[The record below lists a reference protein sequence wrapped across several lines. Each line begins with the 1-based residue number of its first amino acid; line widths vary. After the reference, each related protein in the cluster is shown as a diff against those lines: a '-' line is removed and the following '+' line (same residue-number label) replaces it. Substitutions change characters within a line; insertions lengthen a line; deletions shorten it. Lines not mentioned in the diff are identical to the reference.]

1 MFLELSPSQF
11 TMRGLLDAPPGGD
24 TQAYMFAV
32 IEYVNIGYL
41 SELVSVRSV
50 STGYIMYLSSRF

>member
-11 TMRGLLDAPPGGD
+11 TMRGFLDAPPGGD
-24 TQAYMFAV
+24 TEAYTFAV
-32 IEYVNIGYL
+32 IEYVNMGYL

-50 STGYIMYLSSRF
+50 STSYIMYLSCRF

>member
-1 MFLELSPSQF
+1 
-11 TMRGLLDAPPGGD
+11 
-24 TQAYMFAV
+24 MFAV

-50 STGYIMYLSSRF
+50 FTGYIMYLSSRF